1 MAVRKI
7 LPPEA
12 VRKQVIDNYRAT
24 LRDVVE
30 ARIVMETPK
39 ARILAKEVPHYW
51 EMTGNS
57 LYYALT
63 EQHEANHAMFKQSE
77 LAHGTR
83 VKVNR
88 GTAKHID
95 TLTRSVV
102 YYSGKSYNLL
112 PKMNEVQDEAE
123 AQLTYESVPEQEAPA
138 VEEAPNDPA
147 PNAVYTAEDVA
158 NLQKQLAE
166 AREELNAKDQIIK
179 VS

>member
-1 MAVRKI
+1 MAFLRAVRELYSVAVRKI

-57 LYYALT
+57 LYYALM
-63 EQHEANHAMFKQSE
+63 EQHEANHAMFK

-95 TLTRSVV
+95 TLTRSV
-102 YYSGKSYNLL
+102 GLWCTI
-112 PKMNEVQDEAE
+112 A
-123 AQLTYESVPEQEAPA
+123 
-138 VEEAPNDPA
+138 
-147 PNAVYTAEDVA
+147 
-158 NLQKQLAE
+158 
-166 AREELNAKDQIIK
+166 ARATT
-179 VS
+179 SCPR

>member
-1 MAVRKI
+1 MELPPEDMDKEVLLFPFPNGDKIVAFLRAVRKLYSVAVRKI

-63 EQHEANHAMFKQSE
+63 EQHEAMFKQSE

-88 GTAKHID
+88 GTEKHIN

-112 PKMNEVQDEAE
+112 PKINKVQDEAE

-138 VEEAPNDPA
+138 VEE
-147 PNAVYTAEDVA
+147 E
-158 NLQKQLAE
+158 
-166 AREELNAKDQIIK
+166 
-179 VS
+179 

>member
-1 MAVRKI
+1 MAFLRAVRELYSVAVRKI

-63 EQHEANHAMFKQSE
+63 EQHEANHAMFKQS
-77 LAHGTR
+77 
-83 VKVNR
+83 
-88 GTAKHID
+88 
-95 TLTRSVV
+95 
-102 YYSGKSYNLL
+102 
-112 PKMNEVQDEAE
+112 
-123 AQLTYESVPEQEAPA
+123 
-138 VEEAPNDPA
+138 DPA

-158 NLQKQLAE
+158 KLQKQLAE